1 MTEFELEY
9 VVQIHG
15 EEVSLLFSGWIGIQF
30 AVITAAYFLRD
41 QRKGFIQWFLFLIYL
56 LWTFLTYG
64 RLLLVFTKIDKF
76 QGQLIDQGFSE
87 DIRVVEYFVVGFGLI
102 ALLAIVATYV
112 ILFHHKFSEIR

>member
-1 MTEFELEY
+1 MSEFELEY

-15 EEVSLLFSGWIGIQF
+15 EEVSLLFSGWITIQF
-30 AVITAAYFLRD
+30 AVITAAYFLRN
-41 QRKGFIQWFLFLIYL
+41 QARGLIQWFLFFTYLI
-56 LWTFLTYG
+56 WTFLVYG
-64 RLLLVFTKIDKF
+64 RLLLVFAKIDKF

-87 DIRVVEYFVVGFGLI
+87 DIRVVGYFVVGFGLM